1 MSLTTSSTVV
11 INLLIVVEPVN
22 LDLTHIDPLAMADVL
37 KIYFRELP
45 DPIFTFDMYDKFMNL
60 ESKSIKRCTT
70 QVVYSLISCLNA

>member
-1 MSLTTSSTVV
+1 MTRATTNAV
-11 INLLIVVEPVN
+11 IVVDPVN

-60 ESKSIKRCTT
+60 EGKS
-70 QVVYSLISCLNA
+70 

>member
-60 ESKSIKRCTT
+60 ESKSIKRCTI
-70 QVVYSLISCLNA
+70 QVVYSLI